1 MISISML
8 RSFMNAETRFY
19 LKLVVLFG
27 FNSMAWHSRRI
38 IARKIPQTVQIGNAK
53 VLIRDEKEKA

>member
-27 FNSMAWHSRRI
+27 FNSMAWHNR
-38 IARKIPQTVQIGNAK
+38 RKITQTVQIGKAK